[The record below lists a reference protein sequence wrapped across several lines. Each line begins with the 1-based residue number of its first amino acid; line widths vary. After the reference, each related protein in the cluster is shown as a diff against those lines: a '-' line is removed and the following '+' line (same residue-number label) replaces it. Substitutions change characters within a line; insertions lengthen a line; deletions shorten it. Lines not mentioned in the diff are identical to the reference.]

1 MEEITAIAHDIGFD
15 FCAYGLRMPVPV
27 SRPKMVMFSN
37 YPAAWQTR
45 YWEGGYVGVDPTVHH
60 GMRSLLPIVWSDEVF
75 ASAPELW
82 EEARSFGLRVG
93 WAQSSRDSNAVA
105 GLLTLAR
112 GEDPLTD
119 SELRAKRLMMAWLTQ
134 VAHLGM
140 SRCLTT
146 KLLPEGEI
154 RADGAGAN
162 RAALDGRRQ
171 DGRRD
176 LHNHAHLRIDGQFS
190 RQKRDGEVGDS
201 QQAGCDRQGG
211 DAGVAVLSF
220 RAILGASAVGVA
232 MSPPAPGRR
241 RDSRRIGS

>member
-1 MEEITAIAHDIGFD
+1 MSSWREDQLHALLTIRSERRLMEEITAIAHDIEFD
-15 FCAYGLRMPVPV
+15 FCAYGMRMPVPV
-27 SRPKMVMFSN
+27 SRPKVVMFSN

-45 YWEGGYVGVDPTVHH
+45 YRERGYVGVDPTVHH

-93 WAQSSRDSNAVA
+93 WAQSSRDSNAAA

-112 GEDPLTD
+112 GEGPLTD

-154 RADGAGAN
+154 RLTERERTVLRWTGDGKTASEISTIMRISESTVNFHVRNAVAKLGTAN
-162 RAALDGRRQ
+162 KLAATVK
-171 DGRRD
+171 
-176 LHNHAHLRIDGQFS
+176 A
-190 RQKRDGEVGDS
+190 
-201 QQAGCDRQGG
+201 AM
-211 DAGVAVLSF
+211 
-220 RAILGASAVGVA
+220 LG
-232 MSPPAPGRR
+232 MLY
-241 RDSRRIGS
+241 

>member
-1 MEEITAIAHDIGFD
+1 MSSWREEQLHALLTIRSERRLMEEITAIAHDVGFD

-45 YWEGGYVGVDPTVHH
+45 YWEHGYVGVDPTVHH

-93 WAQSSRDSNAVA
+93 WAQSSRDSNAAA

-119 SELRAKRLMMAWLTQ
+119 SELRAKRLMMAWLAQ

-154 RADGAGAN
+154 RLTERERTVLRWTGDGKTASEISIIMRISESTVNFHVRNAMAKLGTAN
-162 RAALDGRRQ
+162 KLAATVK
-171 DGRRD
+171 
-176 LHNHAHLRIDGQFS
+176 A
-190 RQKRDGEVGDS
+190 
-201 QQAGCDRQGG
+201 AM
-211 DAGVAVLSF
+211 
-220 RAILGASAVGVA
+220 LG
-232 MSPPAPGRR
+232 MLY
-241 RDSRRIGS
+241 